1 MRSGIKKAG
10 IITLHIVFWVVI
22 IGLPQVL
29 MILKNET
36 YPKEILYYIV
46 IAGIFIPLTFY
57 LFYLYIVPYTLES
70 NIKRT
75 YAILGYSVITVAL
88 VTLKIGCLL
97 LIDRF
102 SNLDF
107 NKHNLFNFTQQFAEG
122 FNIAF
127 FIIMA
132 ILVRISMYWI
142 RDQRNKTELALREH
156 QLELE
161 LLKTQLNPH
170 FFFNTLNNIY
180 SLVYKKSD
188 NAPAAVMKL
197 SEIMRYLIYESKTE
211 LVPLEKEVEQL
222 ENYIELE
229 KLRIKDPDF
238 IDYHITGDI
247 STHIIPPMLLI
258 TFAENAFKHGKKK
271 VKSPGIYIEIT
282 AENDRLTYLVK
293 NYLLMEPNNSHL
305 GEGLGMQNIRRR
317 LELLYP
323 DKHNL
328 QIDRDN
334 NSYEVKLELDCS
346 EK

>member
-1 MRSGIKKAG
+1 MKKAG
-10 IITLHIVFWVVI
+10 IISLHIIFWVVI
-22 IGLPQVL
+22 IALPQYI
-29 MILKNET
+29 MIVNNENI
-36 YPKEILYYIV
+36 PKEVVYYALITIL
-46 IAGIFIPLTFY
+46 FIPFTFY
-57 LFYLYIVPYTLES
+57 IFYLYVVPYTLES
-70 NIKRT
+70 KVKRIH
-75 YAILGYSVITVAL
+75 AILVYAVITTAL
-88 VTLKIGCLL
+88 ITFKTGLLL
-97 LIDRF
+97 LIDHF
-102 SNLDF
+102 SNLNF
-107 NKHNLFNFTQQFAEG
+107 GKHNLFGFTQQFVEG
-122 FNIAF
+122 FNITF

-132 ILVRISMYWI
+132 ILLRISMYWI
-142 RDQRNKTELALREH
+142 RDQRHKTELALREH

-222 ENYIELE
+222 ENYMELE

-247 STHIIPPMLLI
+247 SSHIIPPMLLI
-258 TFAENAFKHGKKK
+258 TFAENAFKHGKRK
-271 VKSPGIYIEIT
+271 VKSPGISIEIN
-282 AENDRLTYLVK
+282 AENDRLRYSVK
-293 NYLLMEPNNSHL
+293 NYLIIEPSNSHL
-305 GEGLGMQNIRRR
+305 GEGLGMQNTRRR

-323 DKHNL
+323 DKHSL
-328 QIDRDN
+328 RIVHDD
-334 NSYEVKLELDCS
+334 NSYEVNLELDCT

>member
-10 IITLHIVFWVVI
+10 IITLHIIFWVVI
-22 IGLPQVL
+22 IGFPQVM
-29 MILKNET
+29 MILNNET
-36 YPKEILYYIV
+36 YPKEILYYVLIS
-46 IAGIFIPLTFY
+46 GIYIPITFY

-70 NIKRT
+70 KIKRT
-75 YAILGYSVITVAL
+75 YAILVYSVTAIAL
-88 VTLKIGCLL
+88 ITLKIGCLL

-102 SNLDF
+102 SNLDLS
-107 NKHNLFNFTQQFAEG
+107 KHNLFSFTQQFAEG

-132 ILVRISMYWI
+132 IFMRISMYWI
-142 RDQRNKTELALREH
+142 RDQRNKTELALRQQ

-188 NAPAAVMKL
+188 NASAAVMKL
-197 SEIMRYLIYESKTE
+197 SEIMRYLIYESKSE

-238 IDYHITGDI
+238 INYNIAGEI
-247 STHIIPPMLLI
+247 SSHIIPPMLLI
-258 TFAENAFKHGKKK
+258 AFAENAFKHGKRK
-271 VKSPGIYIEIT
+271 VKSPGISIEIT
-282 AENDRLTYLVK
+282 AENERLTYSVK
-293 NYLLMEPNNSHL
+293 NYFLNEPNKSRP
-305 GEGLGMQNIRRR
+305 GEGLGMQNTKRR

-323 DKHNL
+323 DKHRLSIN
-328 QIDRDN
+328 RDN
-334 NSYEVKLELDCS
+334 NMYEVLLELDCR
-346 EK
+346 K

>member
-1 MRSGIKKAG
+1 MRPGIKKAG
-10 IITLHIVFWVVI
+10 IVFLHIMFWVVI
-22 IGLPQVL
+22 IALPQFIMLKSYENIPREIVYYAIITVL
-29 MILKNET
+29 
-36 YPKEILYYIV
+36 
-46 IAGIFIPLTFY
+46 FIPLTFY
-57 LFYLYIVPYTLES
+57 IFYLYIVPYTIES
-70 NIKRT
+70 NIKRI
-75 YAILGYSVITVAL
+75 YSILVYIVIAITLI
-88 VTLKIGCLL
+88 TLKTGTLL

-107 NKHNLFNFTQQFAEG
+107 RTHKLFGLTQQFVED
-122 FNIAF
+122 FNVVF
-127 FIIMA
+127 FIVMA
-132 ILVRISMYWI
+132 ILLRISMYWT
-142 RDQRNKTELALREH
+142 RDQRQKTELALREH

-238 IDYHITGDI
+238 IDYHIKGDI
-247 STHIIPPMLLI
+247 SLHIIPPMLLI
-258 TFAENAFKHGKKK
+258 TFAENAFKHGKRK
-271 VKSPGIYIEIT
+271 VKSPGIKIEIT
-282 AENDRLTYLVK
+282 AENDRLTYSVK
-293 NYLLMEPNNSHL
+293 NYLLLEPNDFHL
-305 GEGLGMQNIRRR
+305 GEGLGMQNTRRR

-328 QIDRDN
+328 QIDRDA

-346 EK
+346 KK

>member
-1 MRSGIKKAG
+1 MRSALRKTG
-10 IITLHIVFWVVI
+10 IITLHVIFWVVI
-22 IGLPQVL
+22 IALPQYL
-29 MILKNET
+29 MIINSEK
-36 YPKEILYYIV
+36 YPREIVYYTLITTL
-46 IAGIFIPLTFY
+46 FIPLTFY
-57 LFYLYIVPYTLES
+57 VYYLYVVPFTIES
-70 NIKRT
+70 KVKRI
-75 YAILGYSVITVAL
+75 YSILVYSLIAIAL
-88 VTLKIGCLL
+88 VTVKTGCLL
-97 LIDRF
+97 LIDKL

-107 NKHNLFNFTQQFAEG
+107 SKHNLFDFTQQFVEG

-132 ILVRISMYWI
+132 ILLRISMYWI

-188 NAPAAVMKL
+188 SAPAAVMKL
-197 SEIMRYLIYESKTE
+197 SEIMRYLIYESKSE

-238 IDYHITGDI
+238 INYQIKGDI
-247 STHIIPPMLLI
+247 TSHIVPPMLLI
-258 TFAENAFKHGKKK
+258 SFAENAFKHGKRK
-271 VKSPGIYIEIT
+271 VISPGIFIEIN
-282 AENDRLTYLVK
+282 AENDRLTYSVK
-293 NYLLMEPNNSHL
+293 NYLIKEPNNNHL
-305 GEGLGMQNIRRR
+305 GEGLGMQNTRRR

-323 DKHNL
+323 EKHRL
-328 QIDRDN
+328 GIDRDN
-334 NSYEVKLELDCS
+334 NMYEVKLELDCG
-346 EK
+346 K

>member
-1 MRSGIKKAG
+1 MKKAG
-10 IITLHIVFWVVI
+10 VIFLHIMFWVVI
-22 IGLPQVL
+22 IALPQ
-29 MILKNET
+29 
-36 YPKEILYYIV
+36 YIV
-46 IAGIFIPLTFY
+46 INNENTPREVAYYALITMLFIPFTFY
-57 LFYLYIVPYTLES
+57 IFYLYIVPYTLES
-70 NIKRT
+70 KIKRIH
-75 YAILGYSVITVAL
+75 AILVYTVITIAL
-88 VTLKIGCLL
+88 ITLKTGVLL
-97 LIDRF
+97 LLDRF
-102 SNLDF
+102 SNLNF
-107 NKHNLFNFTQQFAEG
+107 RSHNLFGFKQQFVEG

-132 ILVRISMYWI
+132 ILLRISTYWI
-142 RDQRNKTELALREH
+142 RDQRQKTELALREH

-238 IDYHITGDI
+238 IDYHIKGDI
-247 STHIIPPMLLI
+247 SSHIIPPMLLI
-258 TFAENAFKHGKKK
+258 TFAENVFKHGKRK
-271 VKSPGIYIEIT
+271 VKSPGISIEIN
-282 AENDRLTYLVK
+282 AENDRLTYSVK
-293 NYLLMEPNNSHL
+293 NYLLIEPGNSHF
-305 GEGLGMQNIRRR
+305 GEGLGMQNTRRR

-323 DKHNL
+323 DKHTL
-328 QIDRDN
+328 RIVYDN
-334 NSYEVKLELDCS
+334 NSYEVNLELDCS

>member
-1 MRSGIKKAG
+1 MRSALRKTGIV
-10 IITLHIVFWVVI
+10 TLHIIFWVVI
-22 IGLPQVL
+22 IALPQYI
-29 MILKNET
+29 MIISNEKI
-36 YPKEILYYIV
+36 PREIVYYALI
-46 IAGIFIPLTFY
+46 IGLFIPLTFY
-57 LFYLYIVPYTLES
+57 IYYLYVVPFTIES
-70 NIKRT
+70 KVKRI
-75 YAILGYSVITVAL
+75 YSILVYSVIAVAL
-88 VTLKIGCLL
+88 VALKTGCLL
-97 LIDRF
+97 LIDKL

-107 NKHNLFNFTQQFAEG
+107 SEHNLFSFTQQFVEG

-132 ILVRISMYWI
+132 ILMRISMYWI

-197 SEIMRYLIYESKTE
+197 SEIMRYLIYESKSE

-238 IDYHITGDI
+238 INYKIKGDI
-247 STHIIPPMLLI
+247 ASHIIPPMLLI
-258 TFAENAFKHGKKK
+258 TFAENAFKHGKRK
-271 VKSPGIYIEIT
+271 VKSPGINIEIT
-282 AENDRLTYLVK
+282 AENDRLTYSVN
-293 NYLLMEPNNSHL
+293 NYLLKEPNNANV
-305 GEGLGMQNIRRR
+305 GEGLGMQNTRRR

-323 DKHNL
+323 EKHRL
-328 QIDRDN
+328 VIDSDN
-334 NSYEVKLELDCS
+334 NMYEVRLELDCR
-346 EK
+346 K